1 MAKEVN
7 IFAGRSS
14 EYLGRQIAA
23 KYGTTLGNVIFD
35 VFSDGEFKPSFE
47 QNIRGHSV
55 YIVQSTFPPADNLM
69 ELLMLIDA
77 ARRASAK
84 NIIAIIPYFGYAR
97 QDRKDQPRV
106 PITAK
111 LIANILAASG
121 VDRLVTLD
129 LHADQIQGFFDIPVD
144 HLYASS
150 VFVPIIKELKKDLSD
165 ITFASPDAGGTKRAA
180 SYAKA
185 FGTDFVMCYKQ
196 RSKPNEIEK
205 MALIGNVK
213 GRNVIL
219 LDDMIDTGGTITRAA
234 KLIKSKGANSV
245 MAFASHAVLSGSAY
259 KNIESSVFD
268 KIYLTD
274 SIPLKK
280 ESSKIEIV
288 STAQLFADVI
298 DKIQKCESV
307 SSLFQF

>member
-7 IFAGRSS
+7 IFAGRFT
-14 EYLGRQIAA
+14 ENLGRQIAE

-84 NIIAIIPYFGYAR
+84 QIIAIIPYFGYAR

-150 VFVPIIKELKKDLSD
+150 VFVPIIKNLGLDD

-213 GRNVIL
+213 NRNVLL

-234 KLIKSKGANSV
+234 KLIKSKGAKSV
-245 MAFASHAVLSGSAY
+245 MAFATHAVLSGNAY
-259 KNIESSVFD
+259 KTIESSVFD
-268 KIYLTD
+268 KVYLTD

-280 ESSKIEIV
+280 ESPKIEIV
-288 STAQLFADVI
+288 STADLFAEVI

>member
-1 MAKEVN
+1 MDSVVN
-7 IFAGRSS
+7 IFAGRST
-14 EYLGRQIAA
+14 EYLGKQIAEA
-23 KYGTTLGNVIFD
+23 YGTTLGKVNFD

-47 QNIRGHSV
+47 QNVRGHSV
-55 YIVQSTFPPADNLM
+55 YIVQSTFPPADNLL
-69 ELLMLIDA
+69 ELLMFIDA

-84 NIIAIIPYFGYAR
+84 QIIAIMPYFGYAR

-111 LIANILAASG
+111 LIANILIASG
-121 VDRLVTLD
+121 VDRIVTMD

-150 VFVPIIKELKKDLSD
+150 VFVPIIKNLGLEDF
-165 ITFASPDAGGTKRAA
+165 TFASPDAGGTKRAA

-205 MALIGNVK
+205 MALIGNVR
-213 GRNVIL
+213 GRNVLL
-219 LDDMIDTGGTITRAA
+219 LDDMIDTGGTITKAA
-234 KLIKSKGANSV
+234 KLIKAKGAKSV
-245 MAFASHAVLSGSAY
+245 MAFASHAVLSGEAY
-259 KNIESSVFD
+259 KHIEKSVFD

-280 ESSKIEIV
+280 ESKKIEIV
-288 STAQLFADVI
+288 STAKLFAEVI
-298 DKIQKCESV
+298 DKIQNCESV
-307 SSLFQF
+307 SSLFHF

>member
-7 IFAGRSS
+7 IFAGRAT
-14 EYLGRQIAA
+14 EYLGKQIAA
-23 KYGTTLGNVIFD
+23 EYNSTLGNVSFN
-35 VFSDGEFKPSFE
+35 VFSDGEFQPSFE
-47 QNIRGHSV
+47 QNLRGNSV
-55 YIVQSTFPPADNLM
+55 YLVQSTFPPADNLM

-84 NIIAIIPYFGYAR
+84 HIVAIVPYFGYAR
-97 QDRKDQPRV
+97 QDRKDKPRV
-106 PITAK
+106 PITSK
-111 LIANILAASG
+111 LVANLMTAAG
-121 VDRLVTLD
+121 LERLVTMD

-150 VFVPIIKELKKDLSD
+150 VFVPIIRKLGLDNM
-165 ITFASPDAGGTKRAA
+165 TFASPDAGGTKRAA

-219 LDDMIDTGGTITRAA
+219 LDDMIDTAGTITRAA
-234 KLIKSKGANSV
+234 NLIKQEGANSV
-245 MAFASHAVLSGSAY
+245 MAFASHAVLSGHAYEKLQDSA
-259 KNIESSVFD
+259 FD
-268 KIYLTD
+268 KVFLTD
-274 SIPLKK
+274 SIPLK
-280 ESSKIEIV
+280 
-288 STAQLFADVI
+288 QQC
-298 DKIQKCESV
+298 DKIQVVPTAGLFAEVIRKIQNCESV

>member
-1 MAKEVN
+1 MSKNVN

-14 EYLGRQIAA
+14 EYLGRQIAE

-47 QNIRGHSV
+47 QNIRGNSV
-55 YIVQSTFPPADNLM
+55 YIVQSTFPPADNLL
-69 ELLMLIDA
+69 ELLMLVDA

-84 NIIAIIPYFGYAR
+84 HIVAIIPYFGYAR

-106 PITAK
+106 PITSK
-111 LIANILAASG
+111 LIANLLTASG
-121 VDRLVTLD
+121 LDRLVTLD

-150 VFVPIIKELKKDLSD
+150 VFVPIIKDLGLED

-213 GRNVIL
+213 NRHVLL
-219 LDDMIDTGGTITRAA
+219 LDDMIDTGGTITKAA
-234 KLIKSKGANSV
+234 KLIKSKGAKSV
-245 MAFASHAVLSGSAY
+245 MAFATHAVLSGNAY
-259 KNIESSVFD
+259 KSIEKSVFN
-268 KIYLTD
+268 KIFLTD
-274 SIPLKK
+274 SIPLR
-280 ESSKIEIV
+280 ENSSKIEIV
-288 STAQLFADVI
+288 PTADLFAQVI
-298 DKIQKCESV
+298 HKIENCESV
-307 SSLFQF
+307 SSLFEF